1 MKFSK
6 SQTHRKSY
14 TLPELRFEDQ
24 QLSSFSGLIVFQ
36 KLIELLDLKKKLR
49 GCFRHQ
55 KVRPIFGHAT
65 FVLLLVVHF
74 ILGYRELRQVRYY
87 QDDPI
92 VLRVLG
98 LKRLP
103 DVSSISRHLSSI
115 DKAAVNKLST
125 VCQTLVLERIAQL
138 ALPRITIDFDGSVI
152 GTGRSAEGTAVGFNR
167 KKKGQRSYYPLFC
180 TVAQTGQ
187 VLGVLHRSG
196 NVHDSNGADL
206 FIGECIE
213 QIRTFLPYVIIELR
227 MDSAFFSDNILT
239 VLEQANVEYS
249 ISVPFERFTH
259 LKSII
264 EERQRWRSVDE
275 QCSYFE
281 RQWNPDSWDAK
292 RHFVFIRQLEKVQNK
307 EPVQLDLFTPYE
319 WGYTFKVIVTNKT
332 LGAKTLMAYH
342 NGRGSQEGLFAELKS
357 QNALSYVPTRTWLGN
372 QVFMLSAILAHNLSR
387 ELQMIVQ
394 PPTRK
399 TQNKRPALWEFMQLN
414 TIRQCIVQRAGRLI
428 RPKGKLTLLMSSND
442 AAEEELLH
450 ILDALDAAA

>member
-14 TLPELRFEDQ
+14 ILPELRFEDQ
-24 QLSSFSGLIVFQ
+24 QLSSFSGLVVFQ

-55 KVRPIFGHAT
+55 KVRPIFGHST

-74 ILGYRELRQVRYY
+74 IIGYRELRQVRYY

-115 DKAAVNKLST
+115 DKTSVDKLGT
-125 VCQTLVLERIAQL
+125 VCQTLVLERITKL

-152 GTGRSAEGTAVGFNR
+152 GTGRAAEGTAVGFNR

-187 VLGVLHRSG
+187 VLSVLHRSG

-206 FIGECIE
+206 FIQECIE
-213 QIRTFLPYVIIELR
+213 QIRAYLPRVIIELR
-227 MDSAFFSDNILT
+227 MDSAFFSDSIVT
-239 VLEQANVEYS
+239 TLEKANVEYT
-249 ISVPFERFTH
+249 ISVPFERFTS

-264 EERQRWRSVDE
+264 EERQRWQWVDE
-275 QCSYFE
+275 HCSYFE
-281 RQWNPDSWDAK
+281 RQWNPDSWNAK
-292 RHFVFIRQLEKVQNK
+292 RRFVFVRQREKVQNK
-307 EPVQLDLFTPYE
+307 EPVQLDLFTPFE
-319 WGYTFKVIVTNKT
+319 WGYTFKVIVSNKT
-332 LGAKTLMAYH
+332 LGAKALMAYH

-357 QNALSYVPTRTWLGN
+357 QNTLSYVPTRTWLGN

-399 TQNKRPALWEFMQLN
+399 TLNKRPALWEFMQLN
-414 TIRQCIVQRAGRLI
+414 TLRQRIVQRAGRLI
-428 RPKGKLTLLMSSND
+428 RPNGKLTLSMSSNV